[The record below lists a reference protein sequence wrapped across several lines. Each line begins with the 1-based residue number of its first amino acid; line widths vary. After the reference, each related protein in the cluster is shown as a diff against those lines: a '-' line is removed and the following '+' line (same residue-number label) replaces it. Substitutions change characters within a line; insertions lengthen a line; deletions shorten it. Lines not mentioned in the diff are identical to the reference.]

1 MVSFL
6 LDYWCEEFYRIY
18 RISQE
23 KYFFLT
29 DLVARREHM
38 EHALKMSDRS
48 KKWGFS
54 SVAGQV
60 VVVGQR

>member
-38 EHALKMSDRS
+38 EHALKMSDRPKNGAS
-48 KKWGFS
+48 HL
-54 SVAGQV
+54 
-60 VVVGQR
+60 